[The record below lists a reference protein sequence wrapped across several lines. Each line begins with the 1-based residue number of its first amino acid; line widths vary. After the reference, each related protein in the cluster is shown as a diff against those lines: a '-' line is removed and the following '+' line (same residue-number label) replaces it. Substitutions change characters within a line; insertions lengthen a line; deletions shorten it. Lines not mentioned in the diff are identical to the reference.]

1 MPSPFHLVLTRGSG
15 GSTNNEEVKSLKST
29 NDALR
34 GLVNTL
40 QQQISDEATLTKAK
54 MKELERKNE
63 ALKKEIHDILNDN
76 PPNKGKC

>member
-1 MPSPFHLVLTRGSG
+1 MLTRGSG

-76 PPNKGKC
+76 PPNKGRC